1 LAVTVIGVMAIVR
14 ATATINARAVAQTNA
29 DAVALV
35 AADRGVDPARDFA
48 RKAGI
53 NVVAIALSDNM
64 ATATVDVGSAR
75 ATASAVKPE

>member
-1 LAVTVIGVMAIVR
+1 MCGMMAIVR
-14 ATATINARAVAQTNA
+14 ATVTINARSIAQTNA

-35 AADRGVDPARDFA
+35 AADRGIDPARDFA

-53 NVVAIALSDNM
+53 NVVAIALSENT
-64 ATATVDVGSAR
+64 ATATVDVGSVR